1 MLEDRDTW
9 IDPAAPDVAR
19 ALHDAAWNHP
29 DAPERYVLLDAA
41 FSPRLPE
48 RLARWLDPEDYCSL
62 YAGRYQ
68 GEGLDQVA
76 PYLLRLSWVPALRDP
91 LCDKL
96 MRLTQGKP
104 MMSLLTTSAPLDQ
117 LADHL
122 CRQIEAVDTEGKA
135 YLLRLADTR
144 SFAALLEVFAP
155 AQRQR
160 LLAGISRWSYVDRR
174 GALRVAQGAPRF
186 DPDAPTEPYVIA
198 ADQQRHLH
206 LLALPDAILRFV
218 QLRAPLFGALTC
230 PSSAAYQCIL
240 EGVRRLAR
248 RGLDNEALAY
258 RHGLALLRRHGML
271 APASAAPSL
280 AVSSSELSS

>member
-9 IDPAAPDVAR
+9 IDPAAPEVAH
-19 ALHDAAWNHP
+19 ALYDAAWNHP
-29 DAPERYVLLDAA
+29 DGPQRYVLLDAV
-41 FSPRLPE
+41 FSARLPE
-48 RLARWLDPEDYCSL
+48 RLARWLDSDDYRSL

-76 PYLLRLSWVPALRDP
+76 PYLLRLPWVPALRAP

-96 MRLTQGKP
+96 LQLTRGKP
-104 MMSLLTTSAPLDQ
+104 MLSLLTTSASFDQ

-122 CRQIEAVDTEGKA
+122 GRRIEAVNAEGKA

-155 AQRQR
+155 AQRHR
-160 LLAGISRWSYVDRR
+160 LLAGIERWSYVDRSGAWR
-174 GALRVAQGAPRF
+174 GVDGDQRF
-186 DPDAPTEPYVIA
+186 DPEAGAEPYVIA
-198 ADQQRHLH
+198 ADQQRHLQW
-206 LLALPDAILRFV
+206 LALPDAILRFV

-230 PSSAAYQCIL
+230 PPSAAYQCIL

-258 RHGLALLRRHGML
+258 RHGFARLRRHGML
-271 APASAAPSL
+271 APVSTLPAL
-280 AVSSSELSS
+280 ADSSTELSS

>member
-9 IDPAAPDVAR
+9 IDPATPDVAR

-48 RLARWLDPEDYCSL
+48 RLARWLDAEDYCSL

-76 PYLLRLSWVPALRDP
+76 PYLLRLPWVPALRAP

-96 MRLTQGKP
+96 LQLTRGRP
-104 MMSLLTTSAPLDQ
+104 MLSLLTTPASLAQ

-122 CRQIEAVDTEGKA
+122 GRQIEAVDADGKA

-144 SFAALLEVFAP
+144 SFAALLDVFAP

-160 LLAGISRWSYVDRR
+160 LLAGIERWSYVDRH
-174 GALRVAQGAPRF
+174 GALRVVQGDPRF
-186 DPDAPTEPYVIA
+186 DPAAPTDPYVIA
-198 ADQQRHLH
+198 ADQQRHLR

-218 QLRAPLFGALTC
+218 QLRAPLFGALNGP
-230 PSSAAYQCIL
+230 PSTAYQLIL
-240 EGVRRLAR
+240 EGVQRLAR

-258 RHGLALLRRHGML
+258 RHALALLRRRGML
-271 APASAAPSL
+271 APVNPMPSL
-280 AVSSSELSS
+280 AASSTELSS

>member
-9 IDPAAPDVAR
+9 IDPATPDVAQ

-29 DAPERYVLLDAA
+29 DMPERYVLLDAA

-48 RLARWLDPEDYCSL
+48 RLARWLDAEDYCSL

-76 PYLLRLSWVPALRDP
+76 PYLLRLSWVPALRAP
-91 LCDKL
+91 VCDKL
-96 MRLTQGKP
+96 MRLTRGKP

-122 CRQIEAVDTEGKA
+122 RRQIEAVNTEGKA

-174 GALRVAQGAPRF
+174 GALRVAQGDPRF

-230 PSSAAYQCIL
+230 PPSTAYQCIL